1 MAGWKG
7 EDERNNFFFLCY
19 TQMQVSLEKTRE
31 INFFIFYFL
40 FFL

>member
-19 TQMQVSLEKTRE
+19 TQIQVSLEKMRG
-31 INFFIFYFL
+31 IVFL